1 MEDSASALGSGL
13 EDVIA
18 AERPLVAQE
27 VYAVGSMLSY
37 DERALLHWSTRAGYP
52 SAGAVVDAGCF
63 LGGSTLALAKGIQ
76 AGGREGDRLIDV
88 YDLFRFG
95 SDSDRTWVPEGFAF
109 EVGGST
115 MDVFEHNV
123 SAVRPLLRVH
133 EGDVREVTWGAEPIG
148 VLFVDIAKSWDTGDA
163 VWREFLPA
171 VSPGG
176 LVIQQDLVHW
186 GHPWCAIAMEL
197 LADHF
202 EYLGWVWFSSAVYR
216 CVSPVPAA
224 QVPGSLLRDLTLD
237 RKLELLD
244 GAAARIGEPAA
255 ASLRLS
261 GAVVLASHGRFAEA
275 RQRIAEVRSTHDDS
289 VLPYVEEG
297 FAYLDVWV
305 ADVEAGRSEV
315 A

>member
-1 MEDSASALGSGL
+1 
-13 EDVIA
+13 
-18 AERPLVAQE
+18 
-27 VYAVGSMLSY
+27 
-37 DERALLHWSTRAGYP
+37 
-52 SAGAVVDAGCF
+52 
-63 LGGSTLALAKGIQ
+63 
-76 AGGREGDRLIDV
+76 
-88 YDLFRFG
+88 
-95 SDSDRTWVPEGFAF
+95 
-109 EVGGST
+109 
-115 MDVFEHNV
+115 MDVFDHNV

-216 CVSPVPAA
+216 CVESGAGVRDPALAVSGSHAGSPA
-224 QVPGSLLRDLTLD
+224 R
-237 RKLELLD
+237 
-244 GAAARIGEPAA
+244 AARSGRGEGSASQRLR
-255 ASLRLS
+255 SLRLS
-261 GAVVLASHGRFAEA
+261 GAVVFASHGRFAEA
-275 RQRIAEVRSTHDDS
+275 RRRIAEVGRRMTTIRAAVPRGGLRPASRRGWTD
-289 VLPYVEEG
+289 L
-297 FAYLDVWV
+297 
-305 ADVEAGRSEV
+305 EAGRSDV